1 VATAAAEPAVSS
13 AAGPAEATS
22 ATPLGGARAWP
33 HWLAVGVLV
42 IGLLVTAGL
51 VLLTRTLYDHNEKRL
66 LDLRVRELAA
76 VLQSAQPRTQTPL
89 ASASALAD
97 ATGGDVGK
105 FKQFIRPYVG
115 SGPLYPFVTVSL
127 WDAHAPARGPEAVV
141 GQRPALQ
148 ASSAYGRAFLA
159 RVARTPRLAL
169 IGLTPPK
176 LMRIGFAYTT
186 PAFGGRFFAYGESQ
200 LPADRRSRLQ
210 SNTAFSDLDYALYLG
225 NNEQAEN
232 LLVTSL
238 SQLPIRGRRARTT
251 VPFGDT
257 VLTVVVSAHQSLAGA
272 LPQQLPLIIA
282 VVGVALTLGGG
293 ALTVGLTRRRRAAE
307 DLARRLEGALGENQR
322 LYAEQRTI
330 AQTLQHALLP
340 EELPRIPGV
349 EASARYEPGER
360 GVDVGGDWYDMVPLG
375 GRRLLVVV
383 GDVSGRGVRAAA
395 TMASLRF
402 AILAYAAQNDP
413 PARILGKLSHILS
426 VADSGHMATV
436 LCALIDID
444 AGEIT
449 VASAGHLPALIVS
462 DSGGAYVEP
471 KVGVPVG
478 VQAGAEYISTTIP
491 LPGSA
496 TFLAF
501 TDGLVER
508 RGENLDRGLER
519 LRRTA
524 VNEGQAGLGELLGRL
539 VDQVRPV
546 PSEDDTAI
554 VGVRWKA

>member
-1 VATAAAEPAVSS
+1 VTAAAAEPAVPSTAGS
-13 AAGPAEATS
+13 AEPASVA
-22 ATPLGGARAWP
+22 PARWRTWP
-33 HWLAVGVLV
+33 HWLASGVLIV
-42 IGLLVTAGL
+42 GLLVTAGL
-51 VLLTRTLYDHNEKRL
+51 VVLTRALYDHNEKRL

-76 VLQSAQPRTQTPL
+76 VVQASQPRTQTPL

-97 ATGGDVGK
+97 ATSGDVRK

-115 SGPLYPFVTVSL
+115 SGQLYPFVSVSL
-127 WDAHAPARGPEAVV
+127 WDARATVRGPLAVV
-141 GQRPALQ
+141 GQRPELQ
-148 ASSAYGRAFLA
+148 PSSAYGRAFLA
-159 RVARTPRLAL
+159 RVVRTPQLAL
-169 IGLTPPK
+169 IGLTPPD

-225 NNEQAEN
+225 DNERTEN

-238 SQLPIRGRRARTT
+238 NQLPIRGRRATT
-251 VPFGDT
+251 KVPFGDT
-257 VLTVVVSAHQSLAGA
+257 VLTVVVSAHQSLAGT
-272 LPQQLPLIIA
+272 LPHRLPLIIA
-282 VVGVALTLGGG
+282 IVGVALTLGGG
-293 ALTVGLTRRRRAAE
+293 VLTVGLTRRRRAAE
-307 DLARRLEGALGENQR
+307 ELARRLEGALSENQR
-322 LYAEQRTI
+322 LYDEQRTI

-340 EELPRIPGV
+340 EELPHIPGI
-349 EASARYEPGER
+349 ETSARYEPGER
-360 GVDVGGDWYDMVPLG
+360 GVEVGGDWYDVIPLG
-375 GRRLLVVV
+375 NRRLLVVV

-402 AILAYAAQNDP
+402 AILAYAAQHDP
-413 PARILGKLSHILS
+413 PARILSRLSNIIS
-426 VADSGHMATV
+426 VAETGHMATV

-444 AGEIT
+444 SREIT
-449 VASAGHLPALIVS
+449 VASAGHLPALVVS
-462 DSGGAYVEP
+462 DSDGAYVLP
-471 KVGVPVG
+471 KIGVPVG
-478 VQAGAEYISTTIP
+478 VQPGAEYISTTIQAP
-491 LPGSA
+491 AAA

-519 LRRTA
+519 LRKA
-524 VNEGQAGLGELLGRL
+524 AIGEDQAGLSELLGRL
-539 VDQVRPV
+539 VDQVRPA